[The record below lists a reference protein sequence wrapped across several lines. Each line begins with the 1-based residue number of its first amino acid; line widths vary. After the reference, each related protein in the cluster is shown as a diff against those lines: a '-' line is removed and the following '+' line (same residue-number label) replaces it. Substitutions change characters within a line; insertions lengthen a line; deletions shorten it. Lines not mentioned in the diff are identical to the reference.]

1 MRLLFRCDASTT
13 IGAGHLMRCLSIAD
27 LAASRGDECH
37 FFCADLPGFDGTQ
50 VIARQHGLTLLP
62 AQPGWRSLYRAIMGW
77 GGSDWLIV
85 DHYQLDRRWEQPLA
99 ALFPQQLVIDDLAD
113 RPHEATR
120 LLDMTPYRQPADYGE
135 SLFEEVPLLGPGYA
149 PLRPE
154 FARLRPV
161 ALARRASNRSIRRLL
176 LSLGAMD
183 SDNHLSRILPQID
196 QLPIPILEIDLVLA
210 SKAPHIDTLKEVM
223 AKSRHHVKL
232 HLDANNMAEL
242 ILQADLAIGA
252 GGTSCWERAT
262 LALPTLLFTLADNQ
276 LENARRLAQANAV
289 IWLGD
294 LRMLNTKQLL
304 QQLLLHW
311 PNQET
316 LQQLGKH
323 SAALCDG
330 TGAQRLL
337 QKLTSQQHSYWLQPI
352 TEEDAEWIWQWQQDA
367 VTRRYSRN
375 TDCPPLSEHKIW
387 LHGAL
392 QNPQRWLFKV
402 MTATGPCAVVRLD
415 EACEPGRYNEVSIYV
430 DPEQHQRGHG
440 KRALNLLHQL
450 FPWFTFHAYIS
461 PENQGS
467 LALFRSIG
475 YQCSS
480 SQNWFH
486 FSPKETFHASVH
498 Y

>member
-37 FFCADLPGFDGTQ
+37 FFCADLPGFDGVQ
-50 VIARQHGLTLLP
+50 VVARQHSLTLLP
-62 AQPGWRSLYRAIMGW
+62 AQPDWRSLYRAIMGW

-85 DHYQLDRRWEQPLA
+85 DHYLLDRGWEWPLA

-120 LLDMTPYRQPADYGE
+120 LLDITPYRQLADYGE
-135 SLFEEVPLLGPGYA
+135 SQFEQAPLLGPGYA

-154 FARLRPV
+154 FAKLRPA
-161 ALARRASNRSIRRLL
+161 ALARRASNSAIRRLL

-183 SDNHLSRILPQID
+183 SDNHLSRILPLID
-196 QLPIPILEIDLVLA
+196 QLPIPTLEIDLVLA
-210 SKAPHIDTLKEVM
+210 SKAPHIEVLKKVM
-223 AKSRHHVKL
+223 ANSRHHVKL
-232 HLDANNMAEL
+232 HLDASNMAEL
-242 ILQADLAIGA
+242 MLQADIAIGA

-276 LENARRLAQANAV
+276 LENARRLEQANAV

-294 LRMLNTKQLL
+294 LRTLNNEQLL
-304 QQLLLHW
+304 QQLSAHW
-311 PNQET
+311 PTQDA

-323 SAALCDG
+323 SAALGDG
-330 TGAQRLL
+330 MGAQRLL
-337 QKLTSQQHSYWLQPI
+337 QELTQLRHTYWLQPI
-352 TEEDAEWIWQWQQDA
+352 TIEDAEWMWHWQQDA

-375 TDCPPLSEHKIW
+375 TEFPPLNEHQTW
-387 LHGAL
+387 LHGVL
-392 QNPQRWLFKV
+392 QHPQRWLFKV
-402 MTATGPCAVVRLD
+402 MSATGPCAVVRLD
-415 EACEPGRYNEVSIYV
+415 EASKPEGYNEVSIYV
-430 DPEQHQRGHG
+430 APEQHQQGHG

-467 LALFRSIG
+467 LALFQSVG
-475 YQCSS
+475 YQSS
-480 SQNWFH
+480 STQNWFY
-486 FSPKETFHASVH
+486 FAPKETFHASVH